1 MKFDVG
7 VRHVVTVRQAIQY
20 SNKTEDFYQERSKEH
35 QPEATYLDL
44 A

>member
-20 SNKTEDFYQERSKEH
+20 SNS
-35 QPEATYLDL
+35 ATLIPSFIVP
-44 A
+44 AES